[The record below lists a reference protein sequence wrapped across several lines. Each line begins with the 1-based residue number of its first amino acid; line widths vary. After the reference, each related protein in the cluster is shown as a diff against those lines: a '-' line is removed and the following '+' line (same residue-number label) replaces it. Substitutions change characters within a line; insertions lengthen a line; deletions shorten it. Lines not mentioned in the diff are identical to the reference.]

1 MKNSKSIE
9 VVNKA
14 ISVDGQDLFID
25 LVKMGKDEGLLV
37 NQAADLFG
45 VDQSSIWFHLKKREL
60 GYLVLPRK
68 LLIELKNHGVVNRYT
83 PKACFLPKETLRAL
97 VKLINS
103 NVAWD
108 IFNSLWEVTDKAYEF
123 HTKSDTISEIDAM
136 MRSLSILKEQ
146 QQKIDRL
153 ETETPKLIDH
163 KIETALENKQAFPPD
178 CMRISEILSNYFP
191 GIAEKKV
198 VAFLKNSCHPRGNHI
213 HIDEN
218 GIKTVSH
225 PFKAEGLQELS
236 KAFFEERK
244 LIRETAKCRFYF
256 HPMAGNMREYI

>member
-1 MKNSKSIE
+1 MTEVIQVKSKE
-9 VVNKA
+9 
-14 ISVDGQDLFID
+14 ISVEGKQFFVG
-25 LVKMGKDEGLLV
+25 LVSMGEDEGLLV
-37 NQAADLFG
+37 SQAADLFG
-45 VDQSSIWFHLKKREL
+45 VRQNTIWTHVQKRGLSYSVIPRESLLWLKKQ
-60 GYLVLPRK
+60 GFIGPRA
-68 LLIELKNHGVVNRYT
+68 

-108 IFNSLWEVTDKAYEF
+108 IFNRLWEVTDRAYEF

-153 ETETPKLIDH
+153 ETETPKLIDR
-163 KIETALENKQAFPPD
+163 KIETALEDKQAFPSD

-198 VAFLKNSCHPRGNHI
+198 VAFLKNSCHPRGNHV